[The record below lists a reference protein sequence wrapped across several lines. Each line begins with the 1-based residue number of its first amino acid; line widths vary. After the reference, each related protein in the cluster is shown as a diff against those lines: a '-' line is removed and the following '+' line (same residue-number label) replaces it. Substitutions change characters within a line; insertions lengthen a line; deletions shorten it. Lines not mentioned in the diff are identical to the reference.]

1 MNMKKKS
8 GIRTLLLLWVL
19 LFSFSFVS
27 ANQGSFETWLIPK
40 PRSISKGDGFLG
52 YRPGRIICHEINDPE
67 LFPVAKSVQKVFAEL
82 GHFYPL
88 SAVEAKGEI
97 PFISLKIDN
106 SADIRP
112 QGYILKIDRQSVLL
126 TARDKPGLF
135 YGVQTLKQLAGFAA
149 GAGKLPV
156 VQISDWPDFERR
168 GVMLDVNKD
177 QVPTMETLR
186 NLIDLLAS
194 WKINEFQIFF
204 KYAFAFVNHPEVSQ
218 KYSPIT
224 AEQIVELNHYCREH
238 FIDLVPYHDG
248 FGKLSEWMK
257 YEKYRQLAECP
268 DGCETR
274 WGKYGPSSLSPA
286 VPASL
291 DLVDEIYSEL
301 LPNYSSRYVN
311 IGSDET
317 VELGIGRSR
326 EMCEQLGTGRVYL
339 NFLKEVKTRA
349 SRNGQKVQFWGDI
362 IIKHPELIPEI
373 PKDMIPMVWGYEAN
387 QPVESEIVKFKNS
400 GLEFYVCPG
409 TSAWNSVIGRLDVAV
424 ANLLNA
430 AELGKKYGALGYLNT
445 NWGEWGNWHPLSVCY
460 PGYLYGAAVSWA
472 VDENKNIDLPFL
484 LNQWVF
490 MDKTG
495 ITGEVVVDL
504 GKAYALTGVRLGN
517 NNIFNYALTSVAQ
530 PLKGE
535 RFSKLSEK
543 SIEKTDSSLAANI
556 DKLCRASMSCDDAQ
570 LVYGELVNAARLSR
584 HSCRILKNKVSSKE
598 GTLNNLSESERQ
610 FLLRDLTKIIATHRE
625 LWMGRNRVG
634 GLEESTAKLQ
644 RILQYYQELKVPEKG
659 KP

>member
-1 MNMKKKS
+1 MKKNS
-8 GIRTLLLLWVL
+8 GVRTLLLLWVL
-19 LFSFSFVS
+19 LLSFSFAS

-40 PRSISKGDGFLG
+40 PRNISKGDGFLG

-67 LFPVAKSVQKVFAEL
+67 LFPVVKSVQKIFAEL
-82 GHFYPL
+82 GHSYPL
-88 SAVEAKGEI
+88 SAVEAKGET
-97 PFISLKIDN
+97 PFISLKID
-106 SADIRP
+106 SKADIRP

-126 TARDKPGLF
+126 TARDNAGLF

-149 GAGKLPV
+149 EAGKLPV

-177 QVPTMETLR
+177 QVPTMETFR

-218 KYSPIT
+218 DYSPVT
-224 AEQIVELNHYCREH
+224 AEQIIELNQYCRER

-248 FGKLSEWMK
+248 FGKLSYWMK
-257 YEKYRQLAECP
+257 HKEYLPLAECP

-301 LPNYSSRYVN
+301 LPNFSSRYVN

-326 EMCEQLGTGRVYL
+326 EMCEKMGVGRVYL
-339 NFLKEVKTRA
+339 KFLKEVKERA
-349 SRNGQKVQFWGDI
+349 SKGGRKVQFWGDI
-362 IIKHPELIPEI
+362 IIKHPELIDEI
-373 PKDMIPMVWGYEAN
+373 PKDMIPMIWGYEAN

-400 GLEFYVCPG
+400 GLDFYVCPG
-409 TSAWNSVIGRLDVAV
+409 TSTWNSVIGRLDVAI

-445 NWGEWGNWHPLSVCY
+445 NWGEYGNWHPISVCY

-472 VDENKNIDLPFL
+472 VEENKNADLPFL

-490 MDKTG
+490 RDKAG
-495 ITGEVVVDL
+495 VAGEAVVDL
-504 GKAYALTGVRLGN
+504 GKAHALTGVRLGN

-530 PLKGE
+530 PFKGE
-535 RFSKLSEK
+535 RFSKLTEK
-543 SIEKTDSSLAANI
+543 SIEKADSSLAANI
-556 DKLCRASMSCDDAQ
+556 DKLGNASMSCSDAQ
-570 LVYGELVNAARLSR
+570 LVYRELENAARLCR
-584 HSCRILKNKVSSKE
+584 HSCRIMKNKVASKD
-598 GTLNNLSESERQ
+598 GTLNGISEAERTY
-610 FLLRDLTKIIATHRE
+610 LIKDLTRIIAQHRE
-625 LWMGRNRVG
+625 LWMGRNEVG
-634 GLEESTAKLQ
+634 GLEESVSKLQ
-644 RILQYYQELKVPEKG
+644 NILKYYQGLKLSKDE
-659 KP
+659 